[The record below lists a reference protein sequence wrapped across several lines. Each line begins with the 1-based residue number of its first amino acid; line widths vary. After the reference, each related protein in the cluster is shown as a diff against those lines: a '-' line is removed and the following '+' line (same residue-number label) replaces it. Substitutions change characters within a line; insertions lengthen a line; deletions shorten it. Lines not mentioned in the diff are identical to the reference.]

1 MPARTTDKT
10 SKPAV
15 PKPAKRTAAKGKV
28 ATKLPET
35 MITEVRDAFDLAS
48 MVNATLESI

>member
-1 MPARTTDKT
+1 MPARKTDKT

-35 MITEVRDAFDLAS
+35 MITDGPFAETREVLGGY
-48 MVNATLESI
+48 